1 MPANKKKSEYKP
13 PVFLPMED
21 PLLEKLYIARVAAHD
36 PNGMLTYADEYEEA
50 VRAVCAF
57 RKAQAEDVNP

>member
-1 MPANKKKSEYKP
+1 MSQKLTRPKP
-13 PVFLPMED
+13 SPVYLPTED

-50 VRAVCAF
+50 LSAVCAF
-57 RKAQAEDVNP
+57 RKAQAEGMNP